1 MNEGTTVKIVEQ
13 KLVGKSPD
21 EKSEKT
27 HGNWFESLQRPAF
40 KRAIKLK
47 QKPATGQLQF
57 YYHQSFPNFL
67 CHHHLNYDDSHQR

>member
-47 QKPATGQLQF
+47 QKPATG
-57 YYHQSFPNFL
+57 
-67 CHHHLNYDDSHQR
+67 